1 MIRTNKTK
9 ATGKLSQTQDG
20 FVKRHPDGFG
30 FFIPDNPEAPDVYI
44 PRGSMNGVMTQD
56 RVRVQVEKERGS
68 DRYRGDIVEVL
79 SRGQSRVMGKFQLL
93 KSGAGVLR
101 DDNKGWGADLHIPA
115 HETGGAKDGDL
126 VAAEILS
133 YPSQGSFEGAVVKVL
148 GDIANPLND
157 IHRVLFTQ
165 GVPHDWSSETLKE
178 AEQFDEKV
186 NPKDIV
192 GRQDLRQM
200 NFITIDGAT
209 AKDFDDAIYIESEK
223 TGWRLW
229 VAIADVSHYVKKN
242 TSMDEEAYERGNSVY
257 FPNFVVPMLPEKLS
271 NGLCS
276 LNPKVDRLVL
286 VAEIQ
291 MDFTGEV
298 IESRFYE
305 GVINSK
311 ARVTYGQ
318 AQQIIEGEPI
328 PELAHVQAE
337 ILRGADLAKILMA
350 KRFREGSLD
359 LEIPEMQILVDET
372 GQPVDIAKHDRL
384 FAHRLIEE
392 MMLAANVAVARFL
405 SDDSDDSEGSG
416 GGFYRIHEPPN
427 PKALS
432 MLEKY
437 LHNFGSQANLA
448 GGGLQKRLTRALE
461 DFSGKPE
468 AQILN
473 ILTLRSMSQAK
484 YSPQNLGHFGLGF
497 DFYTHFTSPIR
508 RYPDLIVHRLV
519 KSKLEIRGYEN
530 MSEDDLATSGTM
542 LSATEQRA
550 AKSERQYQSIKK
562 ARYMEKYIGQE
573 FEGMISSVT
582 KFGVFVLLRPLE
594 IDGLVP
600 IEKLSH
606 GTKDKVE
613 FDEENL
619 RLVQKRSGR
628 AFELGDRI
636 KIRVA
641 DADSTLGQV
650 DFDLIEGGKVLEEGQ
665 RQALRESDRKAGKG
679 SRDHRSSGKARSHG
693 GSKQDRGEG
702 HRQDRAHGGSRQ
714 DRNLRSSK
722 GRNHRGSRSDS
733 ASKSVERNDLK
744 SNFDERLKGSAGTQ
758 HEHGRSTKKFSKG
771 GKKTFSSSHERS
783 SAKSNEGDHR
793 PHKGADRNNR
803 NPDRNKEKNQQRSR
817 SQSQEMKKTNNRG
830 RSVKFEARDSV
841 AKPFKRWEQDENP
854 KDSAKESKGR
864 SFERT
869 STGRASSEKASSKSD
884 GPAFDIEE
892 KLQKLRDAGNAGAF
906 GGGVKGMI
914 KVRQNLQFKSK
925 SGSGG
930 KKGYR
935 K

>member
-1 MIRTNKTK
+1 MIRTHKTK
-9 ATGKLSQTQDG
+9 LAPKFSNLQDG
-20 FVKRHPDGFG
+20 FIKRHPDGFG
-30 FFIPDNPEAPDVYI
+30 FFIPDNPDAPDVYI

-68 DRYRGDIVEVL
+68 DRYRGDIIEVL

-115 HETGGAKDGDL
+115 HESGGAKDGDL

-148 GDIANPLND
+148 GDIANPMND

-165 GVPHDWSSETLKE
+165 GVPHDWSPETLKE
-178 AEQFDEKV
+178 AEQFDEKI
-186 NPKDIV
+186 NPKDIA

-223 TGWRLW
+223 SGWRLW

-242 TSMDEEAYERGNSVY
+242 TSMDDEAYERGNSVY

-291 MDFTGEV
+291 MDFTGQV

-318 AQQIIEGEPI
+318 AQQIIEGQPI

-405 SDDSDDSEGSG
+405 SDDSGI
-416 GGFYRIHEPPN
+416 GFYRIHEPPN
-427 PKALS
+427 QKALA

-461 DFSGKPE
+461 EFSGKPE

-484 YSPQNLGHFGLGF
+484 YSPLNLGHFGLGF
-497 DFYTHFTSPIR
+497 EFYTHFTSPIR

-530 MSEDDLATSGTM
+530 MSEDDLATAGTM

-606 GTKDKVE
+606 GTKEKVE

-628 AFELGDRI
+628 AFELGDRV

-665 RQALRESDRKAGKG
+665 RQALRESDRKSGKG
-679 SRDHRSSGKARSHG
+679 SRDHRSTGKDRSH
-693 GSKQDRGEG
+693 S
-702 HRQDRAHGGSRQ
+702 GSRQ
-714 DRNLRSSK
+714 DRNLRSAK
-722 GRNHRGSRSDS
+722 GRNHRGSRNDSDP
-733 ASKSVERNDLK
+733 
-744 SNFDERLKGSAGTQ
+744 KGSHSTQ
-758 HEHGRSTKKFSKG
+758 KEQQGRSTKKFSKG
-771 GKKTFSSSHERS
+771 GQKSFSSSQAKPF
-783 SAKSNEGDHR
+783 AKSTDSENR

-803 NPDRNKEKNQQRSR
+803 NPDRNRDKNQQRSR
-817 SQSQEMKKTNNRG
+817 SQAEVSKKTSNRG
-830 RSVKFEARDSV
+830 RSVKFVARDTT

-854 KDSAKESKGR
+854 KDTVKESRGR
-864 SFERT
+864 SFDRT
-869 STGRASSEKASSKSD
+869 SSGRGTAPGGSSEKASAKSD
-884 GPAFDIEE
+884 GAAFDVEE
-892 KLQKLRDAGNAGAF
+892 KLQKLREAGKSGAF